1 MMGLVDRERMRQ
13 RARRTARAAGRPLGA
28 ALVAAAIALGLILLG
43 PPGGDQAAHMYL
55 TEAWRENGWQLWDNF
70 WYAAATR
77 R

>member
-13 RARRTARAAGRPLGA
+13 RARRAAWAAGRPLGA
-28 ALVAAAIALGLILLG
+28 ALLAAAVALALILLG
-43 PPGGDQAAHMYL
+43 PGGDQAAHMYL